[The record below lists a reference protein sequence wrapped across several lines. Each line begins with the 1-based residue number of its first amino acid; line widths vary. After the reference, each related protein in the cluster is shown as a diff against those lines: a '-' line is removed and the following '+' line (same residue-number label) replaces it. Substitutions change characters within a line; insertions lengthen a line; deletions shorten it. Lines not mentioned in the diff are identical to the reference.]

1 MGVREIARERL
12 ERKKERLEKK
22 KKKNEKERD
31 RAHDINSEFH

>member
-22 KKKNEKERD
+22 KNEKERD